1 MNKVILEAFKNVGVE
16 EISTLENDTI
26 EVMRSIFKEYP
37 NKFFTQAMFVTGLKK
52 SNPFINHQLH
62 TLINEAFIKRGG
74 TKRLYH
80 YKLSGLPVSK

>member
-1 MNKVILEAFKNVGVE
+1 MNKVILDSFKNVGTE
-16 EISTLENDTI
+16 EISTIENDTI

-37 NKFFTQAMFVTGLKK
+37 LKFFTQKMFVTGLKK

-62 TLINEAFIKRGG
+62 TLLKESFVERKG

-80 YKLSGLPVSK
+80 YKLKGLPVTK